1 MATDAKVLVVDDN
14 YINLKVA
21 LAYLAAHNI
30 HADTAESGAEAIEKV
45 GRRPY
50 DLVFMDHMMPG
61 IDGVEAAKRIRKLD
75 KPWGASM
82 PIIALSANAVSGARE
97 TFLDAG
103 MNDFISKPIDA
114 ADLNRKLAQWL
125 PKEKLST
132 LETPAEKKQSLPDA
146 GDQDVVL
153 NRKAGARN
161 IGGDDALYA
170 QIVSAFKEDHYTDPA
185 KISEALAAGD
195 LALAHRTAHTLKSTA
210 GLIGAARLRDAAFAL
225 EKALADEKAAP
236 PTELL
241 IRLDREFVMLRGVLD
256 SPGSAGGA
264 HLSPAPGGGTA
275 DSGTTGGEMASG
287 ETAGGTASG
296 GTTSGAASGTASSTA
311 AGGTAASD
319 REQILDLIDRLL
331 PLLQTGSTR
340 CLELLDEIRKR
351 LAKEDG
357 KGKDLVKQIEDF
369 EFKSA
374 LETLLEIKSEQG
386 V

>member
-1 MATDAKVLVVDDN
+1 
-14 YINLKVA
+14 
-21 LAYLAAHNI
+21 
-30 HADTAESGAEAIEKV
+30 
-45 GRRPY
+45 
-50 DLVFMDHMMPG
+50 MDHMMPG

-75 KPWGASM
+75 KPWGTSM

-125 PKEKLST
+125 PKEKISA
-132 LETPAEKKQSLPDA
+132 LEAQVEKKQSLPEA

-161 IGGDDALYA
+161 IGGDDVLYA

-195 LALAHRTAHTLKSTA
+195 FALAHRTAHTLKSTA
-210 GLIGAARLRDAAFAL
+210 GLIGAARLRDAAFAV
-225 EKALADEKAAP
+225 EKAMAAEKAAP
-236 PTELL
+236 PAELL
-241 IRLDREFVMLRGVLD
+241 LRLDREFVMLRGVLD
-256 SPGSAGGA
+256 SLGSAGK
-264 HLSPAPGGGTA
+264 TA
-275 DSGTTGGEMASG
+275 NSGTTGGENSAAATG
-287 ETAGGTASG
+287 GTAGGETTG
-296 GTTSGAASGTASSTA
+296 GEIAKSGT
-311 AGGTAASD
+311 ASD

-331 PLLQTGSTR
+331 PLLHTGNTQ
-340 CLELLDEIRKR
+340 CLELLDEIRET

-357 KGKDLVKQIEDF
+357 KGKDLVKQMEDF

-374 LETLLEIKSEQG
+374 LETLLEIQKG
-386 V
+386 G